1 MYPYSSNASNKSN
14 FCCAKEKLFTSG
26 TVQDLID
33 VLELIDDKS
42 LPIRVIEQ
50 GREDEGIDNFWLCD
64 IEVSSTGA
72 SGYEQSGEVRLIGG
86 E

>member
-1 MYPYSSNASNKSN
+1 MSENKSN
-14 FCCAKEKLFTSG
+14 FCCAKEKLFISG

-33 VLELIDDKS
+33 VLELVDDKS